1 LEWVIGAS
9 CGRQSLRRE
18 NLVAAPGTS
27 LNSSTVRRSLQ
38 ITLLLLLLLVGIGG
52 RYVYNKGLTKPW
64 REWMVAEVRKHGVEV
79 SLGRL
84 TVRPFKGLVAKDV
97 KVYDSP
103 ARMRVLARVNEMI
116 VEPNYANAVRGQA
129 FLDALTLVG
138 ASVRVPL
145 DPKRPDGPSV
155 NVDKLNARVLFPPN
169 QVHVSRVD
177 AEILGI
183 RVRASGNLAV
193 PAGTSLFR
201 EKAGANARHWETLVA
216 EIRALRYEEGPPQMD
231 VRFGGDLGRP
241 EGVVVEVDLT
251 ARGIRHG
258 GYRLESLAVAGS
270 WQNNLLR
277 LARLDAADSVGR
289 LQASGSYDPKVRVA
303 EVRLRSGMDLP
314 ALAQSLKLWPLE
326 DVSFQSPPRL
336 ELTARLDFAAANDGA
351 GPKCQALAQLRC
363 GRFRHGKMPFE
374 ELSADLSWDGRRWAM
389 RDVVL
394 RHAGGGELRGDAQQD
409 FDEAGKGD
417 FRAGF
422 TSTLRPDLLIPLL
435 KPADAAWLAALKF
448 YDLPK
453 VTISARGSAPGLDT
467 LSVSGDLRLGRTAF
481 RGVEAKQAQTSF
493 RYSNRV
499 LTLDSLEVVR
509 SEGSASGKIVFDSKA
524 GTVTLKD
531 VRTTLT
537 PVEIAPWVDPKI
549 VPDIK
554 PYRFGKKPPSLLID
568 GVFDPRR
575 GGTRTRLNVT
585 ADAPHG
591 LDYTFCGKEL
601 HFTEAK
607 GKLFF
612 TDERVKLS
620 DVRAELFGGTVTGQG
635 DFSLIKAKPG
645 HAASVQLAG
654 VDFSTV
660 SKLYFDYEDSKG
672 KLDGVCNFSGKGDD
686 ARFLRGE
693 GEITV
698 TDGNVFAI
706 PFLGPFSE
714 IMNKIIPGAGY
725 NQARKA
731 SASFSIGDG
740 IVTTKDLLIAGRGFS
755 MIGGGRLWFIDDR
768 MDFDIR
774 INAQGLPG
782 VVLFPVSKLLEYRA
796 NSKLSKPEWRARVMP
811 RLGRERN

>member
-1 LEWVIGAS
+1 MAVSGTSQDSSA
-9 CGRQSLRRE
+9 LRRF
-18 NLVAAPGTS
+18 
-27 LNSSTVRRSLQ
+27 LQ
-38 ITLLLLLLLVGIGG
+38 ITLLLLLLLLGIGG

-79 SLGRL
+79 SLSRL
-84 TVRPFKGLVAKDV
+84 TIRPFKGLVAKDV

-103 ARMRVLARVNEMI
+103 ARKRVVARVNEMI
-116 VEPNYANAVRGQA
+116 VEPNYANAFRGQA
-129 FLDALTLVG
+129 FLDALTLVD
-138 ASVRVPL
+138 ASVRMPL

-155 NVDKLNARVLFPPN
+155 NVEKLNARVLFPPN

-193 PAGTSLFR
+193 PAGASLFR
-201 EKAGANARHWETLVA
+201 EKAGPNAGQWEALLTEL
-216 EIRALRYEEGPPQMD
+216 RALRYEEGPPQMD
-231 VRFGGDLGRP
+231 VRFSGDLGRP
-241 EGVVVEVDLT
+241 EGVVVEAELNG
-251 ARGIRHG
+251 RGIRHG
-258 GYRLESLAVAGS
+258 NYRLESLAVTAS

-277 LARLDAADSVGR
+277 LSRLDAADSVGR
-289 LQASGSYDPKVRVA
+289 LQASASFDPNLRAAEFRV
-303 EVRLRSGMDLP
+303 RSGMDLP
-314 ALAQSLKLWPLE
+314 ALARSLKLWAMG
-326 DVSFQSPPRL
+326 DVSFQSPPQL
-336 ELTARLDFAAANDGA
+336 DLTARLNFAAAKDGA
-351 GPKCQALAQLRC
+351 GPSYQVLAQARF
-363 GRFRHGKMPFE
+363 GRFRYGKVQFE
-374 ELSADLSWDGRRWAM
+374 ELTADLSWDGRRWAM

-394 RHAGGGELRGDAQQD
+394 KHASGGELRGDAQQD
-409 FDEAGKGD
+409 FDEAGTGD

-422 TSTLRPDLLIPLL
+422 TSTLRPDLMTPLL
-435 KPADAAWLAALKF
+435 KPADSAWLAPLKF
-448 YDLPK
+448 YDPLK
-453 VTISARGSAPGLDT
+453 VSISARGSAPGLDT

-481 RGVEAKQAQTSF
+481 RGVEAKRAQTNF

-509 SEGSASGKIVFDSKA
+509 PEGSASGKVVFDSRA
-524 GTVTLKD
+524 GTVLLKD
-531 VRTTLT
+531 VRTTVT
-537 PVEIAPWVDPKI
+537 PVEVALWVDPKL
-549 VPDIK
+549 VQDIK

-568 GVFDPRR
+568 GVLDPKR
-575 GGTRTRLNVT
+575 GGTRTRLTVT

-591 LDYTFCGKEL
+591 MDYTFCGKEL

-620 DVRAELFGGTVTGQG
+620 DVRAELFGGTVTGEG

-645 HAASVQLAG
+645 HSATVRLAG
-654 VDFSTV
+654 VDFSKL
-660 SKLYFDYEDSKG
+660 SKLYFDYDDSKG
-672 KLDGVCNFSGKGDD
+672 KLDGACTFSGKGDD

-714 IMNKIIPGAGY
+714 IMNKVIPGAGY

-740 IVTTKDLLIAGRGFS
+740 IVTTKDFLVTGKGFS
-755 MIGGGRLWFIDDR
+755 MIGGGRMWFIEDK

-796 NSKLSKPEWRARVMP
+796 NSKLSKPEWHPRVVP
-811 RLGRERN
+811 RLGN